1 MIYCLNGQCIDA
13 RKAYVSAMDN
23 GFLYGD
29 GIYETMRT
37 YNGVILELPL
47 HIKRLTHSAHTIGID
62 LPWTFK
68 QIEQWSEEIVR
79 KNSLITARVRI
90 TITRGT
96 HGFEFLKPPKKPT
109 IFIHCEKLILD
120 PTIYK
125 KGVSASTMYMERL
138 MPEVKMLGLTSQ
150 IVAYRNAA
158 KTKDYEKIFINSN
171 NEVLEG
177 ASTNI
182 FIVRRGVLITP
193 SRHILPGLTRKR
205 IIAIAHNL
213 KIPISIRRV
222 SLSELKN
229 ADEIFLTNRPR
240 EIIPIIAL
248 NGKKVND
255 GKPGPISKLLMHAY
269 KTYAKKIT
277 RIYENRIDISI

>member
-1 MIYCLNGQCIDA
+1 MIYFLNGQFIDA
-13 RKAYVSAMDN
+13 RKAHVSAMDN

-37 YNGVILELPL
+37 YNGVLLELPL

-62 LPWTFK
+62 LPWTFE

-96 HGFEFLKPPKKPT
+96 HGFEFLKPPKHPT

-120 PTIYK
+120 PTIYN
-125 KGVSASTMYMERL
+125 KGVGASTMHMERL
-138 MPEVKMLGLTSQ
+138 LPEVKMIGLTSQ

-158 KTKDYEKIFINSN
+158 KTKDYEKIFINSK

-182 FIVRRGVLITP
+182 FIICQGILITP
-193 SRHILPGLTRKR
+193 SHHILKGLTRRR
-205 IIAIAHNL
+205 IIMLARKL
-213 KIPISIRRV
+213 KLQIEIRKV
-222 SLSELKN
+222 SLAELRS

-240 EIIPIIAL
+240 EIIPVVAL
-248 NGKKVND
+248 NGRKVKN

-269 KTYAKKIT
+269 TAYANNIIGRNKW
-277 RIYENRIDISI
+277 EMN